1 MQTTKII
8 LGLAIFTLS
17 TFHSFGQKQIKKI
30 VFFEPNQ
37 FAVSTSNKLILD
49 SLVTKIKDKVY
60 QITLIGHADSI
71 GGEML
76 NLKLSKKRTI
86 NVATYLQLKGFD
98 TTKITSKYLGEA
110 NPIFSNSITNERVK
124 NRCVEIIV
132 IYKKEQEQPQ
142 ITQTTESKPSIVEK
156 PKFENDTILRFKNG
170 TQIEITSETFYPR
183 KIKDI
188 NFNVTEIYTLC
199 DMLNNNVMTRATNGD
214 CLTSAGMVF
223 VKPTIAGVEVQPNI
237 GMLVKI
243 RIPTNG
249 GVLDKSM
256 KLYGGVKDENNKMIW
271 KDLTPEVSYEE
282 YGNQFYVFK
291 VDTLSTFNL
300 DKPMG
305 IICKKDGPKIKIPKL
320 KDAVICQTYP
330 NEKFLAIAEKVNK
343 RKFVLD
349 KFVDSKKPQIT
360 VVAYDKSGNP
370 YVATGPLLE
379 LKYIKWRNMYVVKKK
394 YFKRIL
400 KDFSKPMT
408 PNDYLCNYLDV

>member
-17 TFHSFGQKQIKKI
+17 TLHSFGQKQIKKI

-37 FAVSTSNKLILD
+37 FAVSTSNKHLLD
-49 SLVTKIKDKVY
+49 SLVAKINDKEY
-60 QITLIGHADSI
+60 QVTLIGHADSV
-71 GGEML
+71 GSEKL
-76 NLKLSKKRTI
+76 NLRLSKKRTTS
-86 NVATYLQLKGFD
+86 VAKYLKLKGCNK
-98 TTKITSKYLGEA
+98 TNITNKYLGEA
-110 NPIFSNSITNERVK
+110 NPIFSNSFKNERVK
-124 NRCVEIIV
+124 NRCVEII
-132 IYKKEQEQPQ
+132 ILYQKEEEKPQ
-142 ITQTTESKPSIVEK
+142 IAQTIEPKPLIVEK
-156 PKFENDTILRFKNG
+156 TKFENDTILRFKNG

-188 NFNVTEIYTLC
+188 DFNVTEIYSLC
-199 DMLNNNVMTRATNGD
+199 DMLNNNVLTRATNGD

-223 VKPTIAGVEVQPNI
+223 VKPTIDGVEIQPNK

-243 RIPTNG
+243 KIPTKG
-249 GVLDKSM
+249 GILDKSM
-256 KLYGGVKDENNKMIW
+256 KLYGGVKDENNKMVW

-320 KDAVICQTYP
+320 KGAVICQTYP
-330 NEKFLAIAEKVNK
+330 NEKFLAIAEKTSE

-349 KFVDSKKPQIT
+349 KFVDDKKPQIT
-360 VVAYDKSGNP
+360 VVAYDKLGSP
-370 YVATGPLLE
+370 YIAKGPLLE

-394 YFKRIL
+394 YFKRVL
-400 KDFSKPMT
+400 NDFTKPMT
-408 PNDYLCNYLDV
+408 PNDYLCNYLDR

>member
-132 IYKKEQEQPQ
+132 IYKKEQE
-142 ITQTTESKPSIVEK
+142 
-156 PKFENDTILRFKNG
+156 D
-170 TQIEITSETFYPR
+170 
-183 KIKDI
+183 
-188 NFNVTEIYTLC
+188 
-199 DMLNNNVMTRATNGD
+199 
-214 CLTSAGMVF
+214 
-223 VKPTIAGVEVQPNI
+223 
-237 GMLVKI
+237 
-243 RIPTNG
+243 
-249 GVLDKSM
+249 
-256 KLYGGVKDENNKMIW
+256 
-271 KDLTPEVSYEE
+271 
-282 YGNQFYVFK
+282 
-291 VDTLSTFNL
+291 
-300 DKPMG
+300 
-305 IICKKDGPKIKIPKL
+305 
-320 KDAVICQTYP
+320 
-330 NEKFLAIAEKVNK
+330 
-343 RKFVLD
+343 
-349 KFVDSKKPQIT
+349 
-360 VVAYDKSGNP
+360 
-370 YVATGPLLE
+370 
-379 LKYIKWRNMYVVKKK
+379 RN
-394 YFKRIL
+394 
-400 KDFSKPMT
+400 
-408 PNDYLCNYLDV
+408 